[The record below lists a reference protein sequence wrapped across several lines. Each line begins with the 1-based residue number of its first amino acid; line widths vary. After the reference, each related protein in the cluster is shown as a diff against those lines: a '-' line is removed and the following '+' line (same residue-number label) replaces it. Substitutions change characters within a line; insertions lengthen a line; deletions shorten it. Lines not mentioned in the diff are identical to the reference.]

1 MCDHLPQKEG
11 AALVV
16 TGKGVIKG
24 VVESQLGVQAIAA
37 TLKAIYRSSIETH
50 A

>member
-1 MCDHLPQKEG
+1 MHDACDHLPSQKEG

-24 VVESQLGVQAIAA
+24 VAEFQPGVQAIA
-37 TLKAIYRSSIETH
+37 TTFKSH